1 MRRVINSTYM
11 SIDGVVQEPQ
21 LWVFDYRS
29 EDLDQHTVDL
39 VLGAGAIIMGRRAYE
54 SFSNAWPTR
63 TDDTGMAD
71 RMNTLPKY
79 VASDTLTDPAWNN
92 TTVSKVGDFP
102 DLVRKLKD
110 QPGKDIVQY
119 GYGPLTTTLIRE
131 NLLDE
136 MQILLHP
143 LFRGASDPTNFI
155 SHDATEAKFRLAD
168 VRRYD
173 SGVVLLAYRPV

>member
-1 MRRVINSTYM
+1 MRRVINSTYL
-11 SIDGVVQEPQ
+11 SIDGVVQDPQ

-29 EDLDQHTVDL
+29 EELAQRTLDLL
-39 VLGAGAIIMGRRAYE
+39 FGADAIIMGRRAYE
-54 SFSNAWPTR
+54 TFSKAWPTR

-92 TTVSKVGDFP
+92 TTVTKVGDFP
-102 DLVRKLKD
+102 DLVRRLKD

-136 MQILLHP
+136 MVIWLHP
-143 LFRGASDPTNFI
+143 LFCGASDPTNFI
-155 SHDATEAKFRLAD
+155 SHDTTEAKFRLTD
-168 VRRYD
+168 VQRDD
-173 SGVVLLAYRPV
+173 SGVVLLHYQPV